1 MRRSEL
7 PDGPSPFLDT
17 AAGEAAEDVS
27 DTINDLEITTL
38 TNTTSLHDDWL
49 HRGPFLADLDLHTY
63 IAHVVRIPRPAAA
76 RVSDIQRFQD
86 VFLFDDHYELARSHW
101 QERQTRGFRSLPML
115 EALRCQPPDLNN
127 GEDNAVYKTLFGTL
141 LACPGKSRCS
151 DPLLYRP
158 AFFASPELGRSNC
171 RQQWQAR
178 RAEIEGLATR
188 ADQKCNAAKRIPV
201 LADTMLLRTH
211 VSDTRKAPST
221 VILCCLTQWWIQ
233 QCGRALPCFAS
244 RILAF

>member
-1 MRRSEL
+1 MLSSTTPGLWTLSSSPQWQQQAALHRLLQTAPQAVPHSLLRAAPRTPHRLRQPPQRSAAQPVVCESEARDLGDNSANPVRCSEL

-63 IAHVVRIPRPAAA
+63 IAHVVRSPRPAAA

-101 QERQTRGFRSLPML
+101 QELQTSGFHVLPML

-127 GEDNAVYKTLFGTL
+127 GECNAGYKTLSKT
-141 LACPGKSRCS
+141 K
-151 DPLLYRP
+151 
-158 AFFASPELGRSNC
+158 
-171 RQQWQAR
+171 
-178 RAEIEGLATR
+178 
-188 ADQKCNAAKRIPV
+188 
-201 LADTMLLRTH
+201 
-211 VSDTRKAPST
+211 
-221 VILCCLTQWWIQ
+221 ILN
-233 QCGRALPCFAS
+233 
-244 RILAF
+244 